1 VCCVGGVGVGCCPS
15 LGRCIFAGTE
25 ICPP

>member
-15 LGRCIFAGTE
+15 TQMCYFEGTQ
-25 ICPP
+25 ICPQ